1 MPLNVKLHLK
11 SSVEEMRP
19 QDGTSGKRKGSMS
32 GVLLRRLKG
41 KKLHCKFLNQ
51 KRDKT
56 NHSDNRMWK
65 AAHQREMSDVHVYTL
80 VNLCNN
86 QRSVC
91 LHTICRDENLRTAK
105 SFHNYDCTHRH
116 SSPSSLNL

>member
-41 KKLHCKFLNQ
+41 KKQ
-51 KRDKT
+51 P
-56 NHSDNRMWK
+56 K
-65 AAHQREMSDVHVYTL
+65 ASLQVP
-80 VNLCNN
+80 
-86 QRSVC
+86 
-91 LHTICRDENLRTAK
+91 K
-105 SFHNYDCTHRH
+105 SEA
-116 SSPSSLNL
+116 